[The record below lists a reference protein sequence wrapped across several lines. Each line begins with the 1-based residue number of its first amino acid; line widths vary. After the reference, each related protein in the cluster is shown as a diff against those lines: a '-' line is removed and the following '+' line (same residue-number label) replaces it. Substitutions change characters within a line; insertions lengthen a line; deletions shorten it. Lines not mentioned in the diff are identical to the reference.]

1 MSKFMW
7 VNPAPVPGLGF
18 AWSRVCARQQW
29 KLVFFFWGGVFQI
42 YQAKNR
48 GVARLSAV
56 RVAKKP
62 WVTHQHVGT
71 NGWSTLPFALVGQV
85 RDFAS

>member
-7 VNPAPVPGLGF
+7 VNPAPVPGLEF

-29 KLVFFFWGGVFQI
+29 KLFFLGCI
-42 YQAKNR
+42 SNLPSKKR

-56 RVAKKP
+56 RVAKNR
-62 WVTHQHVGT
+62 G
-71 NGWSTLPFALVGQV
+71 
-85 RDFAS
+85 